1 MDEKMKNNTRN
12 LQIAPKIIGG
22 QYNKADAK

>member
-1 MDEKMKNNTRN
+1 MKNNTRN